1 MLDAQA
7 ILLLVEQTATRS
19 RCGARRLAVLARAA
33 GAFAFLVVVLLVGG
47 AGIRSTITHV
57 AGKAGQSPSAEAIVP
72 DRVIQ
77 LFNGRD
83 LPAGSRTC
91 RPRTRTRRTRQ
102 FHCPRRHARQSRQP
116 RGHLLTESVYRDYRL
131 EVEYRFPGKPG
142 NCGVLVHAS
151 RLRALSA
158 MFPQSI
164 EVQMNHLH
172 AGDFWCIEENIEVPD
187 METRRPRK
195 EGQKYGGS
203 EGDARRIL
211 NLTDNSEKPL
221 GEWNSMIVEA
231 RGRTVKVWVNGD
243 LVNEGFNST
252 ADRGRIAIQAEGAE
266 VEFRRVQMGHCR
278 PS

>member
-1 MLDAQA
+1 MH
-7 ILLLVEQTATRS
+7 S
-19 RCGARRLAVLARAA
+19 R
-33 GAFAFLVVVLLVGG
+33 FAFLTVLLFVIVTGV
-47 AGIRSTITHV
+47 RSSSMTLP
-57 AGKAGQSPSAEAIVP
+57 AEPLQPASAEAIVP

-83 LPAGSRTC
+83 LSGWKPDVPAKDKDPNAPDSFVVRNGMLVSLGV
-91 RPRTRTRRTRQ
+91 
-102 FHCPRRHARQSRQP
+102 P
-116 RGHLLTESVYRDYRL
+116 RGHLLTVSSYRDYRL

-151 RLRALSA
+151 RLRALSS

-164 EVQMNHLH
+164 EVQMNHQH
-172 AGDFWCIEENIEVPD
+172 AGDFWCIEENIEVAD

-221 GEWNSMIVEA
+221 GEWNVMVVEA
-231 RGRTVKVWVNGD
+231 RGRTLKVTVNGD

-252 ADRGRIAIQAEGAE
+252 ADRGQIAIQAEGAE
-266 VEFRRVQMGHCR
+266 VEFRRVQIG
-278 PS
+278 PLPPPAK